1 MSEQVPYSRV
11 IRRIPGPPLCQ
22 HIERLWYSTGR
33 SNVPGYESVLP
44 TGTLQLVIRLHQE
57 PIRRFEENTFSRI
70 DFQHAVVS
78 GAHSRPFVKA
88 TYRRSSVIGVHF
100 RPAGAALF
108 FAEPLGRLSNSHL
121 AAEDFWGRQI
131 RELRE
136 QLLEVA
142 SPRAM
147 FDLLEAALIRR
158 MVQPTKHQQI
168 IQQAVNRFVAEPAST
183 TMRQVGD
190 ATGYSPKRFIQLFQ
204 DYVGLT
210 PKLFCRVLRFQTVLE
225 RVGKHAAVDWAKLA
239 VDCGYFDQ
247 SHLIRDFREFA
258 GIRPSEY
265 RPATPNRWNH
275 IAINPDIASG

>member
-1 MSEQVPYSRV
+1 MRV
-11 IRRIPGPPLCQ
+11 PGPPLCQ
-22 HIERLWYSTGR
+22 HIERLWYSAGAV
-33 SNVPGYESVLP
+33 NVPGFESVLP
-44 TGTLQLVIRLHQE
+44 TGTVQLVIRLHQE
-57 PIRRFEENTFSRI
+57 PIRRFEENTFRRI
-70 DFQHAVVS
+70 DFEHAVVS

-136 QLLEVA
+136 QLLEA
-142 SPRAM
+142 TSPRAM
-147 FDLLEAALIRR
+147 FDLLEAALTRR
-158 MVQPTKHQQI
+158 IVQPSQHQQI
-168 IQQAVNRFVAEPAST
+168 IRQAVNRFVAEPTSNT
-183 TMRQVGD
+183 VRQVAD
-190 ATGYSPKRFIQLFQ
+190 ASGYSPKRFIKLFQ
-204 DYVGLT
+204 NYVGLT
-210 PKLFCRVLRFQTVLE
+210 PKVFRRVLRFQTVLE
-225 RVGKHAAVDWAKLA
+225 RVGKHAAVNWAKLA

-265 RPATPNRWNH
+265 RSTAPNRRNH
-275 IAINPDIASG
+275 IAIDSNIVGG